1 MLAKAG
7 SVGRPV
13 PGVAVEVVDAA
24 GNPLPEGM
32 VGEIRSRPLW
42 ALRRDGDGE
51 NPGRGFERIAG
62 GWSYPGDFGYF
73 DAEGF
78 LYLKGRGTEIIRR
91 GAGEVFA
98 AEIEAVL
105 AAHPD
110 VAEAAVIGRPRAG
123 DADEIIAFVVRRG
136 ALDHDALAVFCRA
149 RLAGDRWP
157 DQIYYM
163 DALPRVS
170 GKVDRVQLLTT
181 LAEGGHRIAQPN
193 AGRS

>member
-1 MLAKAG
+1 
-7 SVGRPV
+7 
-13 PGVAVEVVDAA
+13 
-24 GNPLPEGM
+24 M

-98 AEIEAVL
+98 ADVEAVL
-105 AAHPD
+105 AGHPA
-110 VAEAAVIGRPRAG
+110 VAEVAVVGRPRSGA
-123 DADEIIAFVVRRG
+123 ADEIVAFVVRHG
-136 ALDHDALAVFCRA
+136 ALEHETLAEFCRA
-149 RLAGDRWP
+149 RLAADCLP
-157 DQIYYM
+157 DLIYYAG
-163 DALPRVS
+163 ALPRI
-170 GKVDRVQLLTT
+170 GNKLDRVQLLKTALT
-181 LAEGGHRIAQPN
+181 EAGQRVARQN
-193 AGRS
+193 AG